1 MVPIKSSTPWINR
14 EIRKDIAKRELFYK
28 RYKKSNSQ
36 DWLSKFRALRNK
48 IVTNIRDAK
57 KQFFFRLSTC
67 RSDPKKFWCIIK
79 SVKPRT
85 SLPCS
90 LSNGQVTVTLIKQA
104 CSMSTLHLVS
114 IQPYNYLPTLSFP
127 SVQRV
132 MRKVMTSPRMRSTC
146 G

>member
-57 KQFFFRLSTC
+57 RQFFFQLSTC

-90 LSNGQVTVTLIKQA
+90 LSNGQVTVSSDTDKAGLLNEYFTSCFNPAVQ
-104 CSMSTLHLVS
+104 
-114 IQPYNYLPTLSFP
+114 LPSYSELPQCTEGDAEGYDI
-127 SVQRV
+127 
-132 MRKVMTSPRMRSTC
+132 T
-146 G
+146 